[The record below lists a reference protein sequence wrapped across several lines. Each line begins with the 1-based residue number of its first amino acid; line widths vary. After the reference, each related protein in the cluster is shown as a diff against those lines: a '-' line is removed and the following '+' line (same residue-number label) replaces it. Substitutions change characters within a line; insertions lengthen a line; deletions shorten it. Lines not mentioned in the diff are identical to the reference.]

1 MHGKICGHCGAEDS
15 DLLPKKG
22 VKHWNCEK
30 LKQVSEKVKVSTAVS
45 SVCLEEFWHV
55 LTWIILGGK
64 WKMWINFQ
72 KLSQEVYSSTIST
85 IRCIRLDRGLWKPV
99 RFQWV
104 GAVSFQLPEAARWRS
119 RVRWLFQCCHSSRG
133 WLHGCSLARGS
144 CRAGFHADKQTGRK
158 TTRGKSQF

>member
-1 MHGKICGHCGAEDS
+1 MHEKICGHCGAEDS
-15 DLLPKKG
+15 DLLQKIKKRC
-22 VKHWNCEK
+22 KI
-30 LKQVSEKVKVSTAVS
+30 LKVKVKTAVS
-45 SVCLEEFWHV
+45 SVCFEEFWQV
-55 LTWIILGGK
+55 LTWIIWGGK
-64 WKMWINFQ
+64 WKCELTFRNFHRKSTVQ
-72 KLSQEVYSSTIST
+72 SALGVGEVHLAGK
-85 IRCIRLDRGLWKPV
+85 RALKPV

-144 CRAGFHADKQTGRK
+144 CRAGFHADTQTGRR